1 MEYSSKGSKKT
12 ISAEIYE
19 WMDAL
24 VPAFVIIVAL
34 LTFVF
39 MRFTVVGTS
48 MLPTLHD
55 GDQLLTY
62 HLFYTP
68 KKGDIVTINA
78 ENIGKNIVK
87 RVIATPGDS
96 IKFDFDAGEVYVNG
110 ELLNEPYVNTPTNL
124 KSDWI
129 FSEVVVPE
137 GCICALGDNRNNSR
151 DSRSKD
157 IKFVDYEDI
166 TGRAIL
172 IGYPFNR
179 VKIL

>member
-24 VPAFVIIVAL
+24 VPAFVIIVTL

-68 KKGDIVTINA
+68 KKGHIVTVNA
-78 ENIGKNIVK
+78 DKLRKNIVK

-110 ELLNEPYVNTPTNL
+110 ELLDEPYVNTPTNL
-124 KSDWI
+124 KADWDYP
-129 FSEVVVPE
+129 EVIPE
-137 GCICALGDNRNNSR
+137 GCVFVLGDNRNGSR
-151 DSRSKD
+151 DSRSRD
-157 IKFVDYEDI
+157 IKLVKYEDI
-166 TGRAIL
+166 TVRAIL

-179 VKIL
+179 MKIL

>member
-1 MEYSSKGSKKT
+1 MEYSSEGSKKT
-12 ISAEIYE
+12 VTVEIYE
-19 WMDAL
+19 WMEAL
-24 VPAFVIIVAL
+24 VPAFIIIVAL

-68 KKGDIVTINA
+68 KKGDIITLNSPQL
-78 ENIGKNIVK
+78 EKNLVK
-87 RVIATPGDS
+87 RVIATPGDT
-96 IKFDFDAGEVYVNG
+96 INFDFDAGEVYVNG
-110 ELLNEPYVNTPTNL
+110 ELLDEPYINTPTNL
-124 KSDWI
+124 KADWNYPNTI
-129 FSEVVVPE
+129 PDGYFFVM
-137 GCICALGDNRNNSR
+137 GDNRNNSR

-157 IKFVDYEDI
+157 VKLVKYEDI

-172 IGYPFNR
+172 IWYPFNR
-179 VKIL
+179 MKII